1 MSKTLYMR
9 RVMRGKIMYE
19 AVTYYAAGLEKM
31 DGNYALVSLVD
42 DNKLLVH
49 DGAGKFVCHARPVM
63 SMQGKV
69 LS

>member
-1 MSKTLYMR
+1 MSETLYMR
-9 RVMRGKIMYE
+9 RVRRGQIMYE
-19 AVTYYAAGLEKM
+19 AVTYYADDLDKM
-31 DGNYALVSLVD
+31 EGNYALVSLAD

-49 DGAGKFVCHARPVM
+49 DGAGKFICHARPVM